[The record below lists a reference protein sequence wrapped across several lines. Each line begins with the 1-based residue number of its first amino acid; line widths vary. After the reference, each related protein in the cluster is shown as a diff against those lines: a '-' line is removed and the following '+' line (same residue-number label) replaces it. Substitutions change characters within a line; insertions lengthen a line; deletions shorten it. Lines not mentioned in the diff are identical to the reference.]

1 MASNLLPETERL
13 VFHHVGVV
21 SSNIDREAEQ
31 LAALGYRPEGEQF
44 VDTTQGVRGLFL
56 AGQFPR
62 LELLSPLATQGTLEP
77 WIRSKAKL
85 YHLAY
90 QTPDLGQAIAELC
103 RRGAKVVVNPVPAV
117 AYGGNQI
124 AFVMLPN
131 MLLVELIGTAVSGGL

>member
-1 MASNLLPETERL
+1 MASNLLPDTEL
-13 VFHHVGVV
+13 LKFHHVGVI
-21 SSNIDREAEQ
+21 SSDLDREVEQ
-31 LAALGYRPEGEQF
+31 FAALGYHPEGEQF

-62 LELLSPLATQGTLEP
+62 LELLSPLATQGVLEP

-90 QTPDLGQAIAELC
+90 QTPDLSRAIAELC
-103 RRGAKVVVNPVPAV
+103 RCGAKVVVNPVAAA
-117 AYGGNQI
+117 AYGDNPI

-131 MLLVELIGTAVSGGL
+131 MLLVELIGEECSGVL